1 MKLFKKLACL
11 TLSVCMILAGFNV
24 APKHTAYASAS
35 SYQSDLSFISSL
47 GITSGIDTSDS
58 GRVASRAEF
67 VAMAVK
73 IINPNL
79 NIKFTGSFA
88 DVTSETMYSNEIYTA
103 LSYGLLNGTSQGTF
117 SPDSPITYA
126 AALKILVAALGYEE
140 YAYISGGYPT
150 GYIMQAEE
158 IDLTD
163 GIAAYGA
170 NDSVSLESAVS
181 LIANALRCDLRKIMS
196 VIDDYVE
203 TKVAYGTNC
212 LTEYFGLKKV
222 SGILSTAGAYSMEED
237 YFAEE
242 PMAQIGDIYLYSNLA
257 GFEDYLGYS
266 VDGWYD
272 DARNE
277 LRAFSVSADNKTV
290 SFDAENADY
299 NNFEIT
305 VEDDSGK
312 TKTYRLDKGFCF
324 VLNGRLISPE
334 ASDFTFPEGKMTLI
348 DNSGDSGYDVVIA
361 EKKECFVVKSI
372 NRADL
377 KVYDKKNSGAS
388 LVLKN
393 EDGYFYTLEKDGAA
407 IDPLSLSEEDVLEVY
422 QSNDGFVSKVKVS
435 SEYIKGTI
443 TGIGNGEIF
452 VDEKPYEYNEY
463 FKTYFKPELSQT
475 GTFLLDS
482 DGKIAY
488 ISSLY
493 KDGVEY
499 GYYLDFGGKTSGL
512 SSERK
517 IKLLTE
523 AGDVEIFD
531 LADKVKLDGHQYEKE
546 ATEIQNALMNG
557 EFPRYQLIRYGVNA
571 EGKVN
576 LIDLASKISDKKIDA
591 SLSETGKLLE
601 KYSENYS
608 VEDNLTKYVDASE
621 TSAYWRKTG
630 SAFFPFFTVGDT
642 LMISVPK
649 SMKPEKGSQPSY
661 TSSYDDDA
669 FSITSTDSLV
679 AYGSYYVDAYDY
691 DENMTAKVVVI
702 YDRTVEAGKATP
714 IVPQNTAT
722 VHVVERVN
730 DVITAEGEPTKRIY
744 AYANKKFVS
753 YEIDPALCSAF
764 EMKGLIPSSG
774 DVVRF
779 SMGTKYINGIAIDAV
794 YNPQAASLAVNYTNG
809 VSTDPGATLTYV
821 TGKVF
826 SYSGVDS
833 LAIKTDNYP
842 ENASYPMLAD
852 NLCSVMTSSST
863 QVVVYNTKTGDIS
876 HGRMDDLTD
885 IRSAGADDASYVCVR
900 LNGYSPKLIVIY
912 K

>member
-1 MKLFKKLACL
+1 MILFKKLASL
-11 TLSVCMILAGFNV
+11 TLSVCMILAGFSV
-24 APKHTAYASAS
+24 MPQHTAYASDS
-35 SYQSDLSFISSL
+35 SCQSDLSFLSSL
-47 GITSGIDTSDS
+47 GITAGIDTSDS
-58 GRVASRAEF
+58 DRVVSRAEF

-79 NIKFTGSFA
+79 SIKFTGSFS

-103 LSYGLLNGTSQGTF
+103 LSHGLLNGTSQGTF

-126 AALKILVAALGYEE
+126 AALKILIAALGYEE
-140 YAYISGGYPT
+140 YAYINGGYPT
-150 GYIMQAEE
+150 GYIMQADA
-158 IDLTD
+158 IDLID
-163 GIAAYGA
+163 GIASYDT
-170 NDSVSLESAVS
+170 NDSLSLESAVS
-181 LIANALRCDLRKIMS
+181 LIANALKCDIRKIMS
-196 VIDDYVE
+196 VTNDYVE
-203 TKVAYGTNC
+203 TKIVYGTNC
-212 LTEYFGLKKV
+212 LTEYFGFKKV
-222 SGILSTAGAYSMEED
+222 SGILSTAGSYSMED
-237 YFAEE
+237 NYFAEE
-242 PMAQIGDIYLYSNLA
+242 SMAQIGDVCLYSDLV
-257 GFEDYLGYS
+257 ELETYLGYS

-272 DARNE
+272 ESRNE
-277 LRAFSVSADNKTV
+277 LCALSVSNVNQTV
-290 SFDAENADY
+290 SFDADDTNY

-305 VEDDSGK
+305 VEDDNGK

-334 ASDFTFPEGKMTLI
+334 ASDFTFPEGKITLV
-348 DNSGDSGYDVVIA
+348 DNSGDGRYDVVIA

-377 KVYDKKNSGAS
+377 TVYDKKNSDAR

-393 EDGYFYTLEKDGAA
+393 EDGYFYTLEKDGIA

-422 QSNDGFVSKVKVS
+422 QSSDGFVSKVNVS
-435 SEYIKGTI
+435 SEYVKGTI

-452 VDEKPYEYNEY
+452 VDGKPYEYNEY

-475 GTFLLDS
+475 GTFLLDPS
-482 DGKIAY
+482 GKIAY

-499 GYYLDFGGKTSGL
+499 GYYLDFAVKTSGL

-523 AGDVEIFD
+523 AGDIEIFE
-531 LADKVKLDGHQYEKE
+531 LADKIKLDGQLYEKE
-546 ATEIQNALMNG
+546 APEIQNTLMNG
-557 EFPRYQLIRYGVNA
+557 GFPCYQLIRYGVND
-571 EGKVN
+571 EGEVN
-576 LIDLASKISDKKIDA
+576 LIDLASKISDKQIDA
-591 SLSETGKLLE
+591 SLSETDKLLE

-608 VEDNLTKYVDASE
+608 VENNLTKYVDASE

-642 LMISVPK
+642 ILISVPK
-649 SMKPEKGSQPSY
+649 AIKPEKGSPSAY
-661 TSSYDDDA
+661 TTSYDDDA
-669 FSITSTDSLV
+669 FSITSTDSLD

-702 YDRTVEAGKATP
+702 YDRTVEAGKANP
-714 IVPQNTAT
+714 IVPQNSAT
-722 VHVVERVN
+722 VHVVASVN
-730 DVITAEGEPTKRIY
+730 DVITADGEPTKRIY
-744 AYANKKFVS
+744 AYADKKFVS
-753 YEIDPALCSAF
+753 YEIDPSLCSAF

-779 SMGTKYINGIAIDAV
+779 SMGAKYINGIAIDAV
-794 YNPQAASLAVNYTNG
+794 YNPTTASLTVNYTNG

-821 TGKVF
+821 TGRVF

-842 ENASYPMLAD
+842 GHASYPIPAD
-852 NLCSVMTSSST
+852 NLCSVMASSST
-863 QVVVYNTKTGDIS
+863 QVVVYDTKIRDIS